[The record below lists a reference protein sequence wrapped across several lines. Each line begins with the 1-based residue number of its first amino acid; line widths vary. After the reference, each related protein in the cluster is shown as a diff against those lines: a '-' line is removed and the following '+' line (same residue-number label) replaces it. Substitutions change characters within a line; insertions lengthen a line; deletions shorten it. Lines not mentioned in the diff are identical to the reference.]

1 MPQDGG
7 NLAATSAHTATRIGT
22 GRSQFLLDL
31 NGERIDG
38 RTLLARRFREL
49 TAAYASDLGGDLSEA
64 ENQLVRR
71 AAALSVWAE
80 LAETKMAAQQFDDLD
95 FDEFLS
101 LCNVLRRLLVTL
113 GLKRVARDAT
123 PTLSSYI
130 EGRRVDAE
138 AGDRSVQ

>member
-7 NLAATSAHTATRIGT
+7 NLATTSANTATRIGT

-49 TAAYASDLGGDLSEA
+49 TAAYTSDLGGDLSEA

-71 AAALSVWAE
+71 AATLSMRAE
-80 LAETKMAAQQFDDLD
+80 LAETKLAAQQFDDLD

-113 GLKRVARDAT
+113 GLKRVARNAT
-123 PTLSSYI
+123 PILADYI
-130 EGRRVDAE
+130 EGRRVAALLDGE
-138 AGDRSVQ
+138 RKN